1 MSDATDLDVQ
11 PVEARPPL
19 GPGDSDGK
27 PAVGQAD
34 PALPPPGP
42 GDATREARPMPPA
55 VAPLGPGESD
65 GKNPEDGTYRTLAPA
80 PAGPGEVAVS
90 RSVVRFPIGADAPQK
105 E

>member
-1 MSDATDLDVQ
+1 MSDETVQDVQ

-27 PAVGQAD
+27 PAIGMPS
-34 PALPPPGP
+34 PARPPLGP
-42 GDATREARPMPPA
+42 GDSVREARAIPPA
-55 VAPLGPGESD
+55 RAPLGPGESD
-65 GKNPEDGTYRTLAPA
+65 GTNPEDGTYVLLAPQ
-80 PAGPGEVAVS
+80 PAGPGAVAVS